1 MQKIAIYF
9 TAVILFT
16 GLFSCN
22 KLDDDMDELSLH
34 QDQNTTESVVA
45 KSGSGINYVPDAT
58 WSTFYSSGSKIRV
71 FRKGTSNTYVIAVD
85 LEAGGQVIPYYEFS
99 SGHSNATS
107 SLPSPSFQLKRVN
120 DMNLSSMGWAGV
132 VNFGFYGHI
141 NQSSF
146 LLKKNSQLISAG
158 FGTYLSSEPQRR
170 TIGINTSTKNAT
182 VFNGPGN
189 NNSNHNNNSTGR
201 VNLYNAANSA
211 YSSFTHVITGL
222 HPSPSIA
229 PKTPNGNIGRT
240 FVGVKQ
246 KNPMSGGPSFMYI
259 LVASSLKQQQA
270 HDILVGFQCQSTDIV
285 MFDGSGSSQFKL
297 GSSVLIPS
305 SDGRYVP
312 TFLAIK

>member
-45 KSGSGINYVPDAT
+45 KSGSGIDYTPDAT
-58 WSTFYSSGSKIRV
+58 WSGVYSSGSKIRV
-71 FRKGTSNTYVIAVD
+71 FRKGTANTYVIAVD

-99 SGHSNATS
+99 SGGPSSSNPSPVFNRKLVQNFNMS
-107 SLPSPSFQLKRVN
+107 SL
-120 DMNLSSMGWAGV
+120 GWFAV
-132 VNFGFYGHI
+132 ANFGFFDMDL
-141 NQSSF
+141 NTSAF
-146 LLKKNSQLISAG
+146 LLKKNSSLVTSG
-158 FGTYLSSEPQRR
+158 YGTYDEYEPTRR
-170 TIGINTSTKNAT
+170 TVAINTSTKNAT

-189 NNSNHNNNSTGR
+189 NSNNNIHTPTGR
-201 VNLYNAANSA
+201 INLYNATNSA
-211 YSSFTHVITGL
+211 YSSFNHVMTGL

-229 PKTPNGNIGRT
+229 PKTPNGSIGRT

-246 KNPMSGGPSFMYI
+246 KNPMSGGPSIVYI

-270 HDILVGFQCQSTDIV
+270 YDILTAFQCASSDIV
-285 MFDGSGSSQFKL
+285 MFDGSHSSQL
-297 GSSVLIPS
+297 NVGGNILVPS
-305 SDGRYVP
+305 SGPRTVP